1 MQKDLEA
8 DIIRH
13 LRSWHPVVREYWW
26 IKFSNYK
33 GNILIFVGSTLTGQV
48 LTRYFPDEDLACK
61 FINWVLNQDPTKLLK
76 CESQAL

>member
-13 LRSWHPVVREYWW
+13 IRSWHPVIREYWW

-33 GNILIFVGSTLTGQV
+33 GNILLFVGSTLTGQ
-48 LTRYFPDEDLACK
+48 LTTRYFTDENLACEY
-61 FINWVLNQDPTKLLK
+61 INWVLNQDPTKLLK
-76 CESQAL
+76 YED

>member
-1 MQKDLEA
+1 MQKDLES

-48 LTRYFPDEDLACK
+48 MTRYYENEDLACK
-61 FINWVLNQDPTKLLK
+61 FISWVLNQDPTKLIK
-76 CESQAL
+76 HQD